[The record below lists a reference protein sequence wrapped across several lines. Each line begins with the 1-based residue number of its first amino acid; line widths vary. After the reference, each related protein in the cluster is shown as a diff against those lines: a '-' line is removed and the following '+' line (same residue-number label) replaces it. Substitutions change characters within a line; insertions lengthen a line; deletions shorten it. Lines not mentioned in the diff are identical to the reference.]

1 MSCNLALSGLA
12 KDCET
17 SMGGI
22 VEVYFSAHDQ
32 VSKVEVTENVISAIT
47 MAEGAKFHKYFI
59 RKGTS
64 SMTTEGR
71 FDAAS
76 GTKYYETNLAISFP
90 KMGAAKRV
98 EVNALAVNELAV
110 IVKDA
115 NGVYWYLGYD
125 NPVVA
130 SALTGSTGQAWTDAN
145 KYDLTVQDNAMQ
157 SPYPISEEIIA
168 TLVE

>member
-1 MSCNLALSGLA
+1 
-12 KDCET
+12 
-17 SMGGI
+17 MGGI

-47 MAEGAKFHKYFI
+47 MAEGAKFKKYFI

-125 NPVVA
+125 NPLVV
-130 SALTGSTGQAWTDAN
+130 SAFSGNTGQAWTDAN
-145 KYDLTVQDNAMQ
+145 KYDLTAQDNALQ
-157 SPYPISEEIIA
+157 SPYTIDPDFVQ
-168 TLVE
+168 TLLG